1 MGIIRKKNKNKTK
14 QNQVPDKSKCKLCFI
29 VFLVFLKLC
38 LRFSR
43 RKDKVEKAGILV
55 LYFGG
60 HFEGLEGKRLVNN
73 VL

>member
-1 MGIIRKKNKNKTK
+1 MQSMFYCIPCI
-14 QNQVPDKSKCKLCFI
+14 
-29 VFLVFLKLC
+29 LKLC

-55 LYFGG
+55 FYFGG
-60 HFEGLEGKRLVNN
+60 HFEGLEVKRLVNN